1 MPQAAPPQQ
10 IPVGSLYGL
19 PGFTETFEQYENIN
33 GFSTTLAATAQTP
46 FNPPASFQKT
56 DIVKWWELET
66 YFTYTN
72 TSATQAAL
80 VSPYA
85 PANLFQNFKLKLQ
98 GQYSPLEVESGIDL
112 WFWQMFRP
120 MRGKGQQ
127 SHNTL
132 AGQFPVGIQPGA
144 SATTL
149 ASLYTYPTLG
159 LNPNP
164 PLTVNGNTTGLF
176 SQFQPSIASN
186 GMVYQTAANTPAQSG
201 VAVAFLLELPAG
213 IWLDQYWDLAVD
225 GSLLPNASGVVQ
237 PVSAFVSPQ
246 YMGGGE
252 RVIVP
257 QFNYAPITASNMD
270 QGPITLGTGGTNG
283 TTSGSVTVN
292 ARRVGVYSSENPAEL
307 PPVYNW
313 QYRRS
318 SKRYPVG
325 AVTKVDIPITE
336 YGQLFSVF
344 VRLFDPTSATGKPVD
359 ILGSTSGIPNSSV
372 TPTGTQITKCQLLYG
387 SNLPKFD
394 DTVFTMQNRFIQQ
407 HGFAPLTGTV
417 VWDLLA
423 SGQDD
428 LLTNNSR
435 VLNTLTN
442 ANCHIHLEFNGA
454 PGASTYAV
462 VGTELLVPVSTQ

>member
-1 MPQAAPPQQ
+1 MPQAPPAQQ

-33 GFSTTLAATAQTP
+33 NFTTTLAATTQSP
-46 FNPPASFQKT
+46 FNPPGSFQKT

-66 YFTYTN
+66 YLTYAV
-72 TSATQAAL
+72 TSTTQGYL
-80 VSPYA
+80 ISPYA
-85 PANLFQNFKLKLQ
+85 PWNIFQNFKLKLQ
-98 GQYSPLEVESGIDL
+98 GQYSPIEVESGIDA
-112 WFWQMFRP
+112 FFFQSYRP

-127 SHNTL
+127 GQNSL
-132 AGQFPVGIQPGA
+132 AGQYAVPGPWTTGGTTIAPKAVPV
-144 SATTL
+144 S
-149 ASLYTYPTLG
+149 G

-164 PLTVNGNTTGLF
+164 YYGANGSASALF
-176 SQFQPSIASN
+176 GQWQYPIGN
-186 GMVYQTAANTPAQSG
+186 VGMVYQTAAGAGSG
-201 VAVAFLLELPAG
+201 TIAFTLEVPGG

-237 PVSAFVSPQ
+237 PVSAFISPQ

-257 QFNYAPITASNMD
+257 QFNFGAITPTSPD
-270 QGPITLGTGGTNG
+270 QGLIGLGTGGTVG
-283 TTSGSVTVN
+283 TVSGSATIN

-318 SKRYPVG
+318 SKRYPIG

-344 VRLFDPTSATGKPVD
+344 VRLFDPAIGAAGGPVD
-359 ILGSTSGIPNSSV
+359 ILGSTTGVPN
-372 TPTGTQITKCQLLYG
+372 TTITATGTQITKCQLLYG

-394 DTVFTMQNRFIQQ
+394 DDMYTMQNRFIQQ

-417 VWDLLA
+417 VWDMLA

-442 ANCHIHLEFNGA
+442 ANCHVHLEFNSA
-454 PGASTYAV
+454 PGTSTYAV

>member
-1 MPQAAPPQQ
+1 MPQAGAPQQ

-19 PGFTETFEQYENIN
+19 PGFTETFEQYENLNNIA
-33 GFSTTLAATAQTP
+33 TTLSASAQTP

-56 DIVKWWELET
+56 DIVKWWELEIFAVLT
-66 YFTYTN
+66 T
-72 TSATQAAL
+72 TSSTQGY
-80 VSPYA
+80 VISPYA
-85 PANLFQNFKLKLQ
+85 PANLIQNFKLKLQ

-112 WFWQMFRP
+112 WFWQLMRP
-120 MRGKGQQ
+120 MRGKGQT
-127 SHNTL
+127 SANTL
-132 AGQFPVGIQPGA
+132 AGQFPTAAPITGV
-144 SATTL
+144 TTAAPL
-149 ASLYTYPTLG
+149 LTVPIAG

-164 PLTVNGNTTGLF
+164 TYGTNGSGSAPF
-176 SQFQPSIASN
+176 SQLSPSICNSN
-186 GMVYQTAANTPAQSG
+186 GMVYQAAAGAATSNIQ
-201 VAVAFLLELPAG
+201 FMLELPAG

-257 QFNYAPITASNMD
+257 QFNFAPVTPTNMD
-270 QGPITLGTGGTNG
+270 QGPIVLGTGGTTG
-283 TTSGSVTVN
+283 TTSGSTTVN
-292 ARRVGVYSSENPAEL
+292 ARRIGVYSSENPAEL

-313 QYRRS
+313 QYRRA

-325 AVTKVDIPITE
+325 AVTKIDIPITE

-359 ILGSTSGIPNSSV
+359 IYGMTSGLANPLV
-372 TPTGTQITKCQLLYG
+372 AATGTQITKCQLLYG

-394 DTVFTMQNRFIQQ
+394 DDVFTMQNRFIQQ
-407 HGFAPLTGTV
+407 HGFAPLNGTV

-442 ANCHIHLEFNGA
+442 ANCHVHLEFNSA
-454 PGASTYAV
+454 PGANTYAV
-462 VGTELLVPVSTQ
+462 IGTELLVPVSTQ

>member
-1 MPQAAPPQQ
+1 MPQAGPPQQ

-33 GFSTTLAATAQTP
+33 QFSTTLAATAQSP

-56 DIVKWWELET
+56 DIIKWWEMECLCVLAT
-66 YFTYTN
+66 
-72 TSATQAAL
+72 TSTTDPYL
-80 VSPYA
+80 ISPYA
-85 PANLFQNFKLKLQ
+85 PANLLQNFKLKLQ

-112 WFWQMFRP
+112 WFMQMYRP
-120 MRGKGQQ
+120 MRGKGQCGA
-127 SHNTL
+127 NTL
-132 AGQFPVGIQPGA
+132 GGQYPAAENYTGV
-144 SATTL
+144 TTAAPL
-149 ASLYTYPTLG
+149 LSVPIGG

-164 PLTVNGNTTGLF
+164 LYGVNGSGNGPFSQWAPSIPLT
-176 SQFQPSIASN
+176 N
-186 GMVYQTAANTPAQSG
+186 GMVYQSAAGAATSTFQ
-201 VAVAFLLELPAG
+201 FMLELPAG

-257 QFNYAPITASNMD
+257 QFNFSPVTPTNMD
-270 QGPITLGTGGTNG
+270 QGPIVLGTGGTTG
-283 TTSGSVTVN
+283 TTSGTVVVN
-292 ARRVGVYSSENPAEL
+292 CRRVGVYSSENPAEL

-318 SKRYPVG
+318 SKRFPIG

-336 YGQLFSVF
+336 YGQLFSTY
-344 VRLFDPTSATGKPVD
+344 VRLFDPTSGTGKPVD
-359 ILGSTSGIPNSSV
+359 IYGSTAGLPNASN
-372 TPTGTQITKCQLLYG
+372 TPTGTQVTKCQLLYG

-394 DTVFTMQNRFIQQ
+394 DDVFSMQNRFIQQ
-407 HGFAPLTGTV
+407 HGFSPLNGTV
-417 VWDLLA
+417 VWDMLA

-442 ANCHIHLEFNGA
+442 ANTHIHLEFATA
-454 PGASTYAV
+454 PGVSTYGV